1 MDYIQL
7 IGTLGFPIVVCIC
20 MALYVREQNKNQR
33 EDIRAMNEQY
43 SKQLSEVTTAVNNNT
58 IAITKLC
65 DRIEI
70 VSHILEV
77 FMNG

>member
-1 MDYIQL
+1 MRWWKLDYVQL
-7 IGTLGFPIVVCIC
+7 IGTLGFPIVACIC

-65 DRIEI
+65 DKIER
-70 VSHILEV
+70 SEKYE
-77 FMNG
+77 